1 MPKIVVENISIE
13 FPIVPPS
20 SRSFRNVAVRAAS
33 RIGGNVSDNKGAL
46 QLVRALDNISFTLK
60 DGDRLALLGGNGA
73 GKTTLIRV
81 LAGIYEPTHGVM
93 KIQGTRVP
101 MFDIGLGLDE
111 EASGYEN
118 ISVRGLILGL
128 SPAQIRERI
137 QDIADYSELGPY
149 LKLPI
154 RTYSSGMLLRLV
166 FAIAVSLEGD
176 IVLMD
181 EWIAVGDASF
191 RKKTHERLTDITTR
205 SNIVVLASHDQ
216 NLLRSTCNLGLHL
229 EGGRVI
235 RFGAIDEVLDGWQ
248 NDQLAQEV
256 VPVAH

>member
-1 MPKIVVENISIE
+1 
-13 FPIVPPS
+13 
-20 SRSFRNVAVRAAS
+20 
-33 RIGGNVSDNKGAL
+33 
-46 QLVRALDNISFTLK
+46 
-60 DGDRLALLGGNGA
+60 
-73 GKTTLIRV
+73 
-81 LAGIYEPTHGVM
+81 
-93 KIQGTRVP
+93 
-101 MFDIGLGLDE
+101 
-111 EASGYEN
+111 
-118 ISVRGLILGL
+118 
-128 SPAQIRERI
+128 
-137 QDIADYSELGPY
+137 
-149 LKLPI
+149 
-154 RTYSSGMLLRLV
+154 MLLRLV